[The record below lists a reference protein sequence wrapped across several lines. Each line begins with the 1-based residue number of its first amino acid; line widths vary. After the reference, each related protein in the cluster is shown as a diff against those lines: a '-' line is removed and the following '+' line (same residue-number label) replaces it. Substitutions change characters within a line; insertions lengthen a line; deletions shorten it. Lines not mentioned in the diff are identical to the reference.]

1 MRKKLFGFFMVIIVL
16 TVSITGAIS
25 YNFTKDIILK
35 TNKESLESE
44 TIIAS
49 EYIKQN
55 TENLNEVCKF
65 IKEKI
70 GKRVT
75 IIKEN
80 GEVIADSDQNV
91 ENLDNHKERKEIQQ
105 ASQYGSGQSVR
116 YSSTE
121 KNNMYYYAKKVNF
134 NGEDYIIRL
143 SVKFNSI
150 KEIQQNYFT
159 TIVYVILGGI
169 IIASIFMYNFISVI
183 TKPIIKL
190 TRLATTI
197 SLGNYDRRI
206 DVSSNDEIGQL
217 GEAFNLMTQRLQDTI
232 ANLGDKQNKL
242 MSILSNSEDGIIIID
257 QNKRILL
264 LNPAAQIM
272 FNLDD
277 DTIGKYFIEAI
288 RNYDLENII
297 KDVPDEE
304 VEVTITYPSVKN
316 LRIRATNA
324 INYENSEEILGVL
337 VVIQDITKV
346 KKLEQMRS
354 DFVANVSHELKTPLT
369 SIKGF
374 AETLKIVEDKETRD
388 KFLDII
394 NIEAERLSRLIND
407 ILTLSELE
415 NKELKESEVP
425 EKVNVN
431 DSVYEVY
438 SITKQV
444 AKNKN
449 INVSY
454 EPLEKEIF
462 ILGDR
467 DKFKQM
473 LINIVDNA
481 IKYTNNEGN
490 VYISLR
496 INGNNLIISVK
507 DTGIGIPQ
515 EHIPRLFER
524 FYRVDKGRSR
534 DSGGTGLGLAI
545 VKHILVLFQGKI
557 KVNSE
562 INKGTTFT
570 ITLPLINEKLT

>member
-454 EPLEKEIF
+454 EPLDEEIF

>member
-1 MRKKLFGFFMVIIVL
+1 MRKKLFGFFMIIIVL
-16 TVSITGAIS
+16 TVGITGAIS

-49 EYIKQN
+49 EYIKQSN
-55 TENLNEVCKF
+55 KNLNEVCKF
-65 IKEKI
+65 IKEKT

-80 GEVIADSDQNV
+80 GEVIADSDKDI

-105 ASQYGSGQSVR
+105 ASKYGSGQSVR

-121 KNNMYYYAKKVNF
+121 KNNMYYYAKKINF

-150 KEIQQNYFT
+150 KEIQQNYFS

-169 IIASIFMYNFISVI
+169 IIASVFMYNFISVI

-374 AETLKIVEDKETRD
+374 SETLKIVEDKETRD

-415 NKELKESEVP
+415 NKDLKESESP
-425 EKVNVN
+425 EKININ
-431 DSVYEVY
+431 ESVYEVY

-454 EPLEKEIF
+454 EPLDKEIF

-481 IKYTNNEGN
+481 IKYTNNEGS

-507 DTGIGIPQ
+507 DTGIGIPK

-562 INKGTTFT
+562 INKGTIFT